1 MKLNVPL
8 NRLRALPV
16 HVIENDG
23 GAVVKRG
30 RVEIT
35 IRGEGAA
42 EVVREIL
49 GAASGGGASRAEIVE
64 RYAPADQPFVEALV
78 EHLVRKRLLVA
89 EDAAGEPDDDGESQ
103 LEIFYWH
110 FGERQQSVAE
120 RMNSQRILIA
130 GVNCISRQLAA
141 AMGAMGVDGY
151 SLIDYPLLR
160 NLRLF
165 DGEGRLLDS
174 QWPAAL
180 KPPREQKAGPSSID
194 PDSFDFLV
202 VTSDF
207 GGLSLLR
214 EWNEFCVLNDRPFLP
229 VVLQDLVGY
238 VGPILLPRRT
248 ACFECF
254 LLRRDAHMSE
264 PRVERAAELTA
275 FDGQSV
281 VGFHPSMASVLGDL
295 AAFELTK
302 FYGLGSSLWT
312 AGTQIEVNLTAS
324 TMKPR
329 KVLRLPRCPVCTTLH
344 ERTSATIVKNIFL
357 PGPAVNE

>member
-1 MKLNVPL
+1 MKLDLPL
-8 NRLRALPV
+8 NKLRALPA
-16 HVIENDG
+16 HLIEGDG
-23 GAVVKRG
+23 GAVLKRG

-35 IRGEGAA
+35 VRGEGAA
-42 EVVREIL
+42 AVVRDIL
-49 GAASGGGASRAEIVE
+49 DAAAGAGATREEMLE
-64 RYAPADQPFVEALV
+64 RYPPAARPYVEALV
-78 EHLVRKRLLVA
+78 QHLVRKRILVA
-89 EDAAGEPDDDGESQ
+89 EDAAGEAGGEGESQ

-110 FGERQQSVAE
+110 FGERQERVAE
-120 RMNSQRILIA
+120 RLNEQRVMVV

-141 AMGAMGVDGY
+141 ALGALGVENY
-151 SLIDYPLLR
+151 TVVDYPLLR

-165 DGEGRLLDS
+165 DGEARLLES
-174 QWPAAL
+174 QWPAGL
-180 KPPREQKAGPSSID
+180 KAPSEQGAGPSGLD

-238 VGPILLPRRT
+238 VGPLLIPRRT

-254 LLRRDAHMSE
+254 LLRRDAHMSA
-264 PRVERAAELTA
+264 PAVERAAELTA
-275 FDGQSV
+275 FEGQAV

-302 FYGLGSSLWT
+302 FFGLGSSLWT
-312 AGTQIEVNLTAS
+312 AGTQVEVNLAAS
-324 TMKPR
+324 TMTPR

-344 ERTSATIVKNIFL
+344 ERTSSAVVKNIFL